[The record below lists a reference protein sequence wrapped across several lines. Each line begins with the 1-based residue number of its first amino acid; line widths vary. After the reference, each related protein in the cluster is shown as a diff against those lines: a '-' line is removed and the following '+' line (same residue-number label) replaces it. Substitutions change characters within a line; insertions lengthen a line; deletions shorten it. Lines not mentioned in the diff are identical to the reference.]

1 MNEPG
6 MQEVSWT
13 GAGDGTNLRTFVSI
27 VQERLLNERA
37 VDAIPAVCEALAQRL
52 PGGVVRRL
60 LAQLPEEV
68 RPLLGRIAKDERA
81 PGMKLDKTELYR
93 AVARRLDIEPTEAR
107 RILHAV
113 FAGLHSQITESTSE
127 RIVAELPDELA
138 GTWLAARGGVD
149 VPR

>member
-1 MNEPG
+1 MNDPG

-27 VQERLLNERA
+27 VQERLANERA
-37 VDAIPAVCEALAQRL
+37 IEAIPAVFEVLARRL
-52 PGGVVRRL
+52 PGGVVQRV
-60 LAQLPEEV
+60 LAQMPEEV
-68 RPLLGRIAKDERA
+68 RPLLGRSAKDERA
-81 PGMKLDKTELYR
+81 PAMKIDKGEFYE
-93 AVARRLDIEPTEAR
+93 AVARRLNVQPTDVR

-113 FAGLHSQITESTSE
+113 FAGLHSQITEATSE
-127 RIVAELPDELA
+127 RVVAELPSGLA